1 MKVYEA
7 LAGAFVAEGA
17 TTVFGMMGDANMH
30 WMNAMAER
38 GAELLEVRHEGSG
51 LAMADGWAR
60 GTSTPG
66 VASTTSGP
74 GVTQLATSLVCAS
87 RARTPMVLF
96 CGEASRGDLTATQYL
111 DQQKFAE
118 GVECGFVHVLTP
130 AKAQD
135 AVRRAFWLARTT
147 SRPVMV
153 SAPTDVQLA
162 EYDGAPVYVPSTQL
176 VDVSPRI
183 PDPSRIR
190 QAATI
195 IEDSKRVVVLVG
207 RGARAAEVGDQV
219 LELTELTH
227 GMVAT
232 TLQVKNWL
240 RDRTPYYAGISGLYG
255 TQTAHE
261 LLQEADCVIA
271 VGASL
276 NQFTTEHGYLY
287 PAARIIQLDHA
298 EQIVTGTGQPVDCY
312 VRGDAHASLDQLLD
326 ALRGGH
332 PRTEGYHTSDIANRL
347 VEADILREPF
357 HQEEGRLDPR
367 EVVLELDQLLPENL
381 PMVLGSGHQVD
392 FGTMLFTKP
401 REIVTN
407 YGMFGAIG
415 QAPLITM
422 GWSLGRGKQ
431 PTVVIEG
438 DASFIMHLA
447 EYDTAVRYGWPVLV
461 VVMND
466 EALGAEFHKSAA
478 HGLRSELT
486 AIPSPDL
493 GAVATAMGG
502 RGATVRSIADLSRAI
517 DTFVSDPAPTVVD
530 VRITREVLS
539 VPYRR
544 LHFAEDV

>member
-7 LAGAFVAEGA
+7 LAEAFIAEGA

-30 WMNAMAER
+30 WMNAMSER
-38 GAELLEVRHEGSG
+38 GVELLEVRHEGSG

-60 GTSTPG
+60 GAGAPG

-87 RARTPMVLF
+87 RARTPLVLF

-130 AKAQD
+130 SKAQD

-153 SAPTDVQLA
+153 SAPNDVQLA
-162 EYDGAPVYVPSTQL
+162 EYDGAPVYIPSTQL
-176 VDVSPRI
+176 VDVAPRI

-207 RGARAAEVGDQV
+207 RGARAADVGDQV
-219 LELTELTH
+219 LELTDLTH
-227 GMVAT
+227 GIVAT

-261 LLQEADCVIA
+261 LLQEADCVVA

-298 EQIVTGTGQPVDCY
+298 EQVVTGTGQPVDCY
-312 VRGDAHASLDQLLD
+312 VRGDARASLDQLLET
-326 ALRGGH
+326 LRGGQ
-332 PRTEGYHTSDIANRL
+332 PPTEGYHSSDIANQL
-347 VEADILREPF
+347 AEADILREPF
-357 HQEEGRLDPR
+357 HQEDGRLDPR
-367 EVVLELDQLLPENL
+367 EVVLELDKLLPESL

-422 GWSLGRGKQ
+422 GWSLGRGQQ

-447 EYDTAVRYGWPVLV
+447 EFDTAVRYGWPVLV
-461 VVMND
+461 IVMND

-478 HGLRSELT
+478 HGLRPELT

-493 GAVATAMGG
+493 GAVAKAMGG
-502 RGATVRSIADLSRAI
+502 RGATVRSITDLSQAI
-517 DTFVSDPAPTVVD
+517 GAFVSDPAPTVVD
-530 VRITREVLS
+530 VRISREVLS